1 MPRFVE
7 QRWEGNPGA
16 VGGRAARRSF
26 TYQAFVPDPIAT
38 LDPQVSFRA
47 ATAAFEAERAVRE
60 LNDRATARGRDAIG
74 PLLLRSESIASSRIE
89 GYHVS
94 TPDLA
99 RALVDPGAARGSA
112 RTVAANVSA
121 MEEAIA
127 RADDPAP
134 ITVEDI
140 CGIHATLMAR
150 EPDTAP
156 GQVRQVQNW
165 LGGRLDSPMD
175 AAFIPAPPGEVRPLL
190 DDLLRFLERD
200 DIPPLARAAIAHAQF
215 ETIHPF
221 SDGNGRLG
229 RCLIHIVLRRT
240 GVAARFVPPVSIVM
254 AARPTSYVGGL
265 VDFREGRISEW
276 AGSFSEACERGRPCG
291 RPRRRRRGA
300 AARLDRARRPTTSGL
315 GRRDAHRPPAS
326 AADRLGPDRPRGDR
340 HEPASGARRAQGP
353 HRGRRPPPDQR
364 GHLRSPVRGRR
375 PVRPCHGLRGTDRRT
390 RAGGGAR
397 RQLTCRSTSGAL
409 VPRIDDVCDR
419 GDARKARADQR
430 AHGGRLR
437 RPLF

>member
-26 TYQAFVPDPIAT
+26 IYQAFVPDPIAT

-127 RADDPAP
+127 RADDPVP

-150 EPDTAP
+150 EPATAP

-175 AAFIPAPPGEVRPLL
+175 AAFIPPPPGEVPPLL
-190 DDLLRFLERD
+190 DDLLWFLERD

-265 VDFREGRISEW
+265 VDFRDGRISEW
-276 AGSFSEACERGRPCG
+276 VGSFSKACETAAVHAADLADDVVALQRDWTGRAG
-291 RPRRRRRGA
+291 RPRADSA
-300 AARLDRARRPTTSGL
+300 AATLIALLPAQPIVSAPTVRAAIGTSQ
-315 GRRDAHRPPAS
+315 H
-326 AADRLGPDRPRGDR
+326 
-340 HEPASGARRAQGP
+340 Q
-353 HRGRRPPPDQR
+353 
-364 GHLRSPVRGRR
+364 
-375 PVRPCHGLRGTDRRT
+375 
-390 RAGGGAR
+390 
-397 RQLTCRSTSGAL
+397 AL
-409 VPRIDDVCDR
+409 VALKALTEAGVLRQISAGTCGRQFAAVDLFDLVTAYEERIA
-419 GDARKARADQR
+419 GRAP
-430 AHGGRLR
+430 AAEPGAS
-437 RPLF
+437 